1 MTRSVTHAQFGGQ
14 TTDDRYAT
22 ALTSFLFQAADDEL
36 VMGHRESEWL
46 GMAPEIEEDV
56 AFGSISQDEVGHALF
71 YYNLLSGLTGESV
84 ELLAYER
91 PHDVRRNAVLVER
104 GNGDWAFTVVR
115 HFFYDEFDH
124 LRLTALTHSSY
135 EPLRQ
140 GAAKMLREEYYHRLH
155 ARTWFTRLAQAGGEA
170 KERIERAVAAQW
182 PDLPE
187 LFMFGE
193 AEQDL
198 LANGIITLSSSQ
210 ISQTWYEDVSKVM
223 QEAGLIVLAAPWL
236 GEQNNAFEAR
246 AVHTDALN
254 ELLGTLSE
262 VYNLDR
268 TAVW

>member
-1 MTRSVTHAQFGGQ
+1 MTYAQFVAK
-14 TTDDRYAT
+14 TTDDRYIA
-22 ALTSFLFQAADDEL
+22 ALTSFLCQAADDEL

-56 AFGSISQDEVGHALF
+56 AFGSISQDEVGHAVY
-71 YYNLLSGLTGESV
+71 YYNLVSGLTGEPV

-104 GNGDWAFTVVR
+104 GNGDWAYTVVR

-155 ARTWFTRLAQAGGEA
+155 AQTWFTRLAQAGGEA
-170 KERIERAVAAQW
+170 KERIERAIATQW

-198 LANGIITLSSSQ
+198 LANGIISLSGREVREA
-210 ISQTWYEDVSKVM
+210 WFENVSRVM
-223 QEAGLIVLAAPWL
+223 RGAGLIVPPAPWL
-236 GEQNNAFEAR
+236 GEQNGGSEAR
-246 AVHTDALN
+246 AVHTDALK

-262 VYNLDR
+262 VYDLDK